1 MYVCIKCNKGLMD
14 PVSKLDQPDPM
25 DRFQCSFC
33 GHQANIHPFMIS
45 ITQLATSIVGI
56 GFSLYLLIHHLL
68 DAVKA
73 IQLSNAGASSSHFAL
88 VLLGCFFVAGFV
100 YTILKAWRNLRT
112 LRLYR
117 RKANTG

>member
-45 ITQLATSIVGI
+45 VTQLATSVVGI
-56 GFSLYLLIHHLL
+56 GFSLYLLIGQLL
-68 DAVKA
+68 YAVKA
-73 IQLSNAGASSSHFAL
+73 IQFSDAGTSSGHFAL
-88 VLLGCFFVAGFV
+88 VLLASVFVAGFV
-100 YTILKAWRNLRT
+100 YTILMAWRNLQT
-112 LRLYR
+112 LRRYR
-117 RKANTG
+117 RKAQTG

>member
-14 PVSKLDQPDPM
+14 PVSKLDQPDPV

-33 GHQANIHPFMIS
+33 GHQACIHPFMIS
-45 ITQLATSIVGI
+45 VTQLATSIVGI
-56 GFSLYLLIHHLL
+56 GFSLYLLIVQLL

-73 IQLSNAGASSSHFAL
+73 IQFSDAGASSSHFAL
-88 VLLGCFFVAGFV
+88 MLLASAFIAGFI

-112 LRLYR
+112 LRRYR
-117 RKANTG
+117 RRAQTG